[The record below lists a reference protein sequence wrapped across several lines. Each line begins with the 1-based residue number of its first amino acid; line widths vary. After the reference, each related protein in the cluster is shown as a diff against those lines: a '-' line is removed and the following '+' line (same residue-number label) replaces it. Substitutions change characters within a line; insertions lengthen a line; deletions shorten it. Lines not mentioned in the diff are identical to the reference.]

1 MGAYAAGGH
10 LTTAK
15 MTETIALN
23 ALVATYTPQQEEY
36 VSFSIWSP
44 ICAGTDVPSYTL
56 GLLMNLIRKAS
67 SIRLRSKPSTIRGS
81 LKSSHSTFLNHPFL
95 ISQNVLE

>member
-23 ALVATYTPQQEEY
+23 ALVATYTPQQEE
-36 VSFSIWSP
+36 
-44 ICAGTDVPSYTL
+44 
-56 GLLMNLIRKAS
+56 
-67 SIRLRSKPSTIRGS
+67 
-81 LKSSHSTFLNHPFL
+81 
-95 ISQNVLE
+95 